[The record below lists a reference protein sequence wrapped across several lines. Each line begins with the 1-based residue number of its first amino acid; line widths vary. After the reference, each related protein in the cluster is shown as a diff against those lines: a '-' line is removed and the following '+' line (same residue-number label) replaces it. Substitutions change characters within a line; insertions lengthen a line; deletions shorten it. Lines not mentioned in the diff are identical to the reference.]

1 MLHPFSH
8 VWLCATLWT
17 AALQAPL
24 STGFSR
30 QECWSGLPHPPN
42 KQRQCSRV
50 SRDTA
55 CAEELAEGSQES
67 FQTPH
72 PAPLRRLPGAGGQG
86 LEWGCRPS
94 LFVRF
99 PSGACAR
106 PPRAPHGRPARAP
119 EPKAGRGLRTGLRTG
134 LTRAARAA
142 EPGEQSQRP
151 FSRSYEQAAERGVFA
166 TNTQGTAWQR
176 DTAWRS
182 NPTRP
187 GVPARGLGQG
197 WGGAG
202 E

>member
-1 MLHPFSH
+1 MLHRFSR

-24 STGFSR
+24 FTGFSR
-30 QECWSGLPHPPN
+30 QERWRGLPHPPH
-42 KQRQCSRV
+42 KQSQCRRV
-50 SRDTA
+50 SRGTA
-55 CAEELAEGSQES
+55 CAEELAEGSQDS

-106 PPRAPHGRPARAP
+106 LPCAPHSRPARAP
-119 EPKAGRGLRTGLRTG
+119 EPKAGRGLRSGLRTG

-142 EPGEQSQRP
+142 EPGEPSQRP
-151 FSRSYEQAAERGVFA
+151 FSGGYEQAAERGVFA
-166 TNTQGTAWQR
+166 TNTQRTAGWR
-176 DTAWRS
+176 DTAWWS
-182 NPTRP
+182 SPTRP
-187 GVPARGLGQG
+187 GVPARSLGRG
-197 WGGAG
+197 WGVT
-202 E
+202 